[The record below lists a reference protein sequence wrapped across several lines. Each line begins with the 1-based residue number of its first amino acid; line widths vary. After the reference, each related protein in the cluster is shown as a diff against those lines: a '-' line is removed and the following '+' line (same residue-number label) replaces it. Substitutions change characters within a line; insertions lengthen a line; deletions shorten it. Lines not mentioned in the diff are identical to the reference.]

1 MRRLKNDQNDKNH
14 CHILIC
20 YLKLLGQCIQKIKT
34 IHTLLLKILL
44 FKVFRIWLVERAEQ
58 NDESPALTL
67 TTLVENG
74 LEKSLK
80 QKEKE
85 KKLRQT
91 TKNIFQDKI
100 KSLPVID
107 IRKWKM

>member
-1 MRRLKNDQNDKNH
+1 M
-14 CHILIC
+14 
-20 YLKLLGQCIQKIKT
+20 
-34 IHTLLLKILL
+34 L